1 MPSRRW
7 NQRSSSTKL
16 FSPLSSSNL
25 RREKERERERERE
38 RSRSHLFHYAHLLHV
53 VYIADASSAGDQ
65 RLYFNT
71 RAAAAAAA
79 AAAVTSVTS
88 VVRRRSRSVSGASY
102 PAILKKPAI
111 FRRGSLAIPS
121 YRAVKTALFV
131 PPRRC
136 TWRRRY
142 FLSQPKPSSIGLNC
156 HTDACVSCKPQHS
169 SWTKGLPLAS
179 MAAASMAAG
188 K

>member
-1 MPSRRW
+1 
-7 NQRSSSTKL
+7 
-16 FSPLSSSNL
+16 
-25 RREKERERERERE
+25 
-38 RSRSHLFHYAHLLHV
+38 
-53 VYIADASSAGDQ
+53 
-65 RLYFNT
+65 
-71 RAAAAAAA
+71 
-79 AAAVTSVTS
+79 VTSVTS

-179 MAAASMAAG
+179 MAAG

>member
-1 MPSRRW
+1 
-7 NQRSSSTKL
+7 
-16 FSPLSSSNL
+16 
-25 RREKERERERERE
+25 
-38 RSRSHLFHYAHLLHV
+38 
-53 VYIADASSAGDQ
+53 
-65 RLYFNT
+65 
-71 RAAAAAAA
+71 
-79 AAAVTSVTS
+79 
-88 VVRRRSRSVSGASY
+88 VRRRSRSVSGASY
-102 PAILKKPAI
+102 PAGYAFLKKPAI
-111 FRRGSLAIPS
+111 FRRGSAAIPS

-179 MAAASMAAG
+179 MAAG